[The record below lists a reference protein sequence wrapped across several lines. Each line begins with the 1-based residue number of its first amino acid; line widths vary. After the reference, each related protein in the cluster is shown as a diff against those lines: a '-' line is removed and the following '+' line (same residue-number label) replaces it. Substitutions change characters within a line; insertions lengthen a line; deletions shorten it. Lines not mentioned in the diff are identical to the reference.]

1 MRDRTQAAV
10 NLFFSDAPEIHSM
23 DFLLSGEASSI
34 HVMMWSQ
41 MKGTETVLPKNVKG
55 TKCNV
60 DGFAKNSTISAEYN
74 AKAGTIRLRIK
85 RPRTAAFIMI
95 GRKSNPKKFIRP
107 VSIMPRKVPMT
118 PATDPTY
125 GPNTIPRRGAA
136 NSVVLKTRPDPPI
149 ITKIGINLRSP

>member
-1 MRDRTQAAV
+1 MQAAV
-10 NLFFSDAPEIHSM
+10 TLFFSDAPEIHSM
-23 DFLLSGEASSI
+23 DFMLSGETSSI

-41 MKGTETVLPKNVKG
+41 MKGIETVLPKNDTG

-60 DGFAKNSTISAEYN
+60 DGCAKNSAIRAEYN
-74 AKAGTIRLRIK
+74 TMAGILLLRIK
-85 RPRTAAFIMI
+85 RPKIAAFIMI